1 MLQIPKWLHSSEDSE
16 VDNHLEEKVEFAD
29 LVKDA
34 GSVAIAGSAP
44 SRQFRAGRNDVTNT
58 VWLPRQFQNDGL
70 LRIRSFKTNFFRI
83 ARTSEAE
90 TSVCEK
96 AECLL
101 AIGEDKKVSFLKWLS
116 TLTNNLN
123 RNKATRQ
130 IHFTKCYT

>member
-16 VDNHLEEKVEFAD
+16 VDNHLEKKVEFAD

-70 LRIRSFKTNFFRI
+70 PANSILQDEFLQDSAHSRGWNFGVWKNWMFTCYR
-83 ARTSEAE
+83 RRQKSKLSEV
-90 TSVCEK
+90 TFD
-96 AECLL
+96 
-101 AIGEDKKVSFLKWLS
+101 ID
-116 TLTNNLN
+116 
-123 RNKATRQ
+123 
-130 IHFTKCYT
+130 